1 MNISPKC
8 SGTDT
13 GTLRTPELLHHAPA
27 ASPLAA
33 WQALLLLLVLLLVP
47 RPCPRQPLLLLLLL
61 VLLLGVS

>member
-47 RPCPRQPLLLLLLL
+47 RPRQPLLLLLLL